1 MAYCRNCGN
10 ALYDGDLFCPHC
22 GMKVEAR
29 VAPPQQQPQMAPPPQ
44 QPQMAPPPQQ
54 PQMAPP
60 PQQPQMAPSPYAQ
73 QMPVGDVRA
82 SNTGGEITVGRW
94 QPQPSPNAQQGRGSA
109 SSARVKQI
117 IGRVLF
123 GASSILF
130 GFGGYSLYNV
140 FTNKSNDTAT
150 VQTTTADSTAT
161 TATVAPTQD
170 TTKPVEQPT
179 QPAQPV
185 DEPSVNE
192 GNTSV
197 STYGDPDEFV
207 DGNSSQNAQR
217 RSAEEIINSFG
228 PNTDDEAIA
237 RVNEMRT
244 LGQISRE
251 EADDCIRY
259 IRSRGSIGQ

>member
-29 VAPPQQQPQMAPPPQ
+29 VPPPQQ

-94 QPQPSPNAQQGRGSA
+94 QPQPSPNAQQGRSST

-161 TATVAPTQD
+161 TAIVAPPQD
-170 TTKPVEQPT
+170 TSKPVVQPT

-185 DEPSVNE
+185 DEPSVPMHHRRLPPL
-192 GNTSV
+192 SHR
-197 STYGDPDEFV
+197 
-207 DGNSSQNAQR
+207 SSH
-217 RSAEEIINSFG
+217 
-228 PNTDDEAIA
+228 
-237 RVNEMRT
+237 
-244 LGQISRE
+244 
-251 EADDCIRY
+251 
-259 IRSRGSIGQ
+259 GS